1 MTVRN
6 KNFNKMK
13 KYGFVFVDDPDIC
26 MILRHKK
33 GNVFIEHSG
42 KIVTFHKELLEE
54 AIKNGDVEVEIE

>member
-33 GNVFIEHSG
+33 GNVFREG
-42 KIVTFHKELLEE
+42 R
-54 AIKNGDVEVEIE
+54 